1 MKNTQKVAITM
12 PIDLVTLIDT
22 ISKQRGISRSKFIS
36 NFLREKI
43 SEERDR
49 AIKEAYDRIFSD
61 DSISREQLETANW
74 FESSGSKEGQEW

>member
-1 MKNTQKVAITM
+1 MNTQKVAITM

-36 NFLREKI
+36 NFLQDKI

-61 DSISREQLETANW
+61 ESICEAQLETTAW
-74 FESSGSKEGQEW
+74 FEGSGSGEGQEW